1 MVKPKGLDNIL
12 NKYGIT
18 SQKLHYILRTQDQ
31 PDRLEKMLEKH
42 GLTEAEL
49 KAVLKSC
56 DLSESRYVKLDI
68 PDKHIKIG
76 YFSDP
81 HIGHE
86 KFREDGFDLM
96 TRTFKKEKPDLI
108 ICPGDHLEGMSGRPG
123 HIYELTNIGFN
134 EQIKHAAQ
142 LYDALGLPIFGIDG
156 NHDQW
161 YAKKN
166 NTGVVVGD
174 ELEARLGNYTH
185 LGQDEGDL
193 EIAPG
198 MVIKLYHGGDGTA
211 YADSY
216 KIQKLIESFT
226 GGEKPNVVFSGH
238 YHKSLFLARRNVFG
252 FESGTMC
259 GQSRYMRG
267 KKIPAHEGFGLVDLY
282 IPKPGSNEMPRV
294 KHEWVQL
301 VEKNYA
307 PRKKVSVQLRK

>member
-1 MVKPKGLDNIL
+1 MTKPGKLEKILGRYNISVHKLHNIL
-12 NKYGIT
+12 KA
-18 SQKLHYILRTQDQ
+18 QDG
-31 PDRLEKMLEKH
+31 PDRLAKMLEKH
-42 GLTEAEL
+42 GLSEAEL
-49 KAVLKSC
+49 KAALQS
-56 DLSESRYVKLDI
+56 SEHSSSKYVKLDI
-68 PDKHIKIG
+68 PDRHVRLG

-96 TRTFKKEKPDLI
+96 LKTFKKEKPDFI
-108 ICPGDHLEGMSGRPG
+108 VAPGDHLEGMSGRPG
-123 HIYELTNIGFN
+123 HIYELTQIGFS
-134 EQIKHAAQ
+134 EQVKAAAQ

-166 NTGVVVGD
+166 NTGIIVGE
-174 ELEARLGNYTH
+174 ELEERVKNYTH
-185 LGQDEGDL
+185 LGQDEGDM

-198 MVIKLYHGGDGTA
+198 FVIKLYHGADGTA

-238 YHKSLFLARRNVFG
+238 YHKSLFVARRNVFG

-267 KKIPAHEGFGLVDLY
+267 KKIPAHQGFGLVDLY

-294 KHEWVQL
+294 KHEWIQL
-301 VEKNYA
+301 VDKRYV
-307 PRKKVSVQLRK
+307 PKTKVKVPIRD